1 MGRRPPVQVAVV
13 GSLSAHQ
20 AAWWA
25 QLLKVEDAYN
35 AFPPLALRPLTPL
48 APLTSRGLRGA
59 ITNCTQIANPPPRF
73 LTRSCLFS
81 CPALHLGV
89 YERLHLERGIDRD
102 CVDEQAIEKV
112 RQVVTPCFPQRGAK
126 YLPVMPTAYTGTI
139 AAPCQHHRRLRNKQ
153 RLGFEA

>member
-1 MGRRPPVQVAVV
+1 MLVAI
-13 GSLSAHQ
+13 
-20 AAWWA
+20 
-25 QLLKVEDAYN
+25 K
-35 AFPPLALRPLTPL
+35 
-48 APLTSRGLRGA
+48 
-59 ITNCTQIANPPPRF
+59 NCTQIVNARF
-73 LTRSCLFS
+73 RTRSCLLLFMLF
-81 CPALHLGV
+81 PALHLGV